1 MLGFIP
7 AVEVNRVLVV
17 TTLEVTEVEEAEV
30 VSGDSVGT
38 VTEEELSVGVVE
50 DTTVS
55 VEVITVVLMSPGV
68 VEEELSVFV

>member
-68 VEEELSVFV
+68 VEDELSVFV